1 VQTSPGVKKA
11 ANAVWGQGELGRRM
25 VGRAP

>member
-1 VQTSPGVKKA
+1 VQTSAGVKNA
-11 ANAVWGQGELGRRM
+11 AKAVWGQGELGRRM